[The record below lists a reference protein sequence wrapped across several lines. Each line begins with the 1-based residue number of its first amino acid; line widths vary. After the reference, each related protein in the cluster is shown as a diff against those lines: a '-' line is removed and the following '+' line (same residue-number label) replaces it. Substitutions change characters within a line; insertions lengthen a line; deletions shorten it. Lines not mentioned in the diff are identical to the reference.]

1 MVGCSVYASI
11 VVFTHFLFVIFVRD
25 FNVLICLVGLLVWAL
40 MPIVF
45 GLLQGFNSEPTLT
58 GAVYNEIFSDGV
70 FWLTSIVTV
79 GLMVIPYFVYRF
91 IRDLLMYPEFNF
103 A

>member
-1 MVGCSVYASI
+1 
-11 VVFTHFLFVIFVRD
+11 
-25 FNVLICLVGLLVWAL
+25 VGLLVWAL

-91 IRDLLMYPEFNF
+91 VRDLLMYPEFNF